1 MDPTPLLLVTN
12 LGLHAAFIW
21 GRYRVF
27 RIDNCIP
34 SGVRLIEISATIC
47 ILIGVVLIVTR
58 EGPQPGLDI
67 LAVVLAISSSA
78 LFGCGVATVK
88 RGRLT
93 AAFSSDV
100 ATELITDGPFRYVR
114 HPFYVSYLLCYF
126 QAVVLSRSGW
136 AILPL
141 LWMAGIYTHAALLE
155 EQKFLNSPLAGEYHR
170 YAARTGRF
178 IPVAIHWRKYSHAD

>member
-1 MDPTPLLLVTN
+1 MDLTILLLATN
-12 LGLHAAFIW
+12 LGSHAAFIW

-27 RIDNCIP
+27 RIDNRTP
-34 SGVRLIEISATIC
+34 VGVRLIEASAVAC
-47 ILIGVVLIVTR
+47 ILVGFGLIVTR
-58 EGPQPGLDI
+58 DGPQPGLDMF
-67 LAVVLAISSSA
+67 AVVLAISSSA
-78 LFGCGVATVK
+78 LFGWGVATVQ

-126 QAVVLSRSGW
+126 QALILSRSGW

-141 LWMAGIYTHAALLE
+141 LWMAGIYIHAALLE

-178 IPVAIHWRKYSHAD
+178 IPTALHLRRYSHAD